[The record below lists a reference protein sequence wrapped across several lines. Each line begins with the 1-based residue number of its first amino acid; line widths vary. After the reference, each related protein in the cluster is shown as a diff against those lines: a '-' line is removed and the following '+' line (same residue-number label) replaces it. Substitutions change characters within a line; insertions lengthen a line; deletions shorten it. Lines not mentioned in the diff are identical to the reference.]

1 MKSSVKGGW
10 VSIVCYLEFSSLM
23 ACEKK
28 LSRVLLVRVLM
39 LAVPVCLMVAVEEFM
54 ARVACVSDDLP
65 CFPHTSL
72 GVECPGGR
80 EAHFRQCAG
89 PSELFY
95 AGLSGWERCS
105 SRTRQWCSQSGCSP
119 FVYKASVHNGTY
131 VCLSVN
137 KNENR
142 NETYSSLPAVC
153 RSCPSGKWV
162 KHKHIFIK

>member
-1 MKSSVKGGW
+1 MRRS
-10 VSIVCYLEFSSLM
+10 C
-23 ACEKK
+23 
-28 LSRVLLVRVLM
+28 
-39 LAVPVCLMVAVEEFM
+39 LAFCWFGSWCCGTVCLMAAVR
-54 ARVACVSDDLP
+54 RVHGSGGMRLWWSSVLSSHIAGCR
-65 CFPHTSL
+65 
-72 GVECPGGR
+72 CPGGR

-162 KHKHIFIK
+162 KHKHSFIK